1 MTPEL
6 HFPQVR
12 AQMLRESPANQYGWP
27 VPLIQEVIISMFLI
41 HQLQL
46 LNTLEKE
53 DGMLG
58 TAGAL

>member
-1 MTPEL
+1 MGG
-6 HFPQVR
+6 R
-12 AQMLRESPANQYGWP
+12 C
-27 VPLIQEVIISMFLI
+27 PLIQEVIISMFLI

-58 TAGAL
+58 TAGAR